1 LKLAAPKPEAA
12 PAPMAEPAAPTG
24 EPKDTLDFG
33 SEMPEETPKK
43 QSNDLPF
50 EKEPFDAGVEA
61 DEDTDPKKFIQQL
74 SGKLGEALRK
84 YTEEQGQP
92 DFELEKFAVNSVISA
107 THTGDMDKEDMN
119 DIIKKVKN
127 SGKDDSQ
134 NPDMGAQNDTDSGDD
149 TNDGTNDSNGGDGGF
164 GSEDDTEDLEEYTIY
179 ENEDFILEKGKRLS
193 LFAPEDSEEFMEI
206 NRIDEESK
214 GLWYNIAKKKAEG
227 RPAAK
232 PGDEDYPDKKQWDKL
247 TKENMEEG
255 ESNNYMF
262 WQNLKGIYDDATEIL
277 EMNHQEVDN
286 LIADGHQWAL
296 EHVITSKDDIEEV
309 YHFIEANVEGT
320 GINEGGDESNNYMF
334 WSSLKTIQHASKELL
349 EMDYDSV
356 DKLLSDGHGWALDHI
371 ATSNDDMEEVYH
383 FLTNTLD
390 AYDGDNEGGYED
402 EHGSV
407 ENVNLNEAKYHGKT
421 VKLGKPSA
429 GDVKKFKVYVKN
441 KKGNVVKVNFGDPN
455 MEIKRDN
462 PKRRKSFRA
471 RHKCSQAKDR
481 TTPKYWSCKMWS
493 KTPVSKIV
501 SENLSEEEKN
511 SNINKNLIKIM
522 LQETFIPE
530 TKPVVKPE
538 ETKPTR
544 KASPFTFEPD
554 SVPKIDPK
562 ALNENILNEGVW
574 ANMMKGVKT
583 GSQTGPW
590 SIVAFKNNKFIGQD
604 ICKVRDAIPAYYE
617 EIKRKYPEATTIAI
631 EDNEG
636 QIVWSKKN

>member
-1 LKLAAPKPEAA
+1 MKLAAPKPEAA
-12 PAPMAEPAAPTG
+12 PAPMAEPAAQTG

-127 SGKDDSQ
+127 SGKDDSK

-179 ENEDFILEKGKRLS
+179 ENEDFILEKGKRMS
-193 LFAPEDSEEFMEI
+193 IFAPEGSDEFMEI
-206 NRIDEESK
+206 NRIVEERGPCWPGHKKVKGKKDYSK
-214 GLWYNIAKKKAEG
+214 GSCEKIE
-227 RPAAK
+227 
-232 PGDEDYPDKKQWDKL
+232 
-247 TKENMEEG
+247 ENMEEG

-309 YHFIEANVEGT
+309 YHFIEANIEGT

-349 EMDYDSV
+349 KMDYDSV

-371 ATSNDDMEEVYH
+371 ATANDDMEEVYH
-383 FLTNTLD
+383 FLANTLD
-390 AYDGDNEGGYED
+390 AYDGDTEGGYED
-402 EHGSV
+402 EYGSV
-407 ENVNLNEAKYHGKT
+407 ENVNLNEAKYRGRT
-421 VKLGKPSA
+421 VKLGKPSS

-441 KKGNVVKVNFGDPN
+441 RKGNVVKVNFGDPN

-493 KTPVSKIV
+493 KKPVSKIV
-501 SENLSEEEKN
+501 SENLLEEEKN

-544 KASPFTFEPD
+544 KARPFTFEPD

-562 ALNENILNEGVW
+562 ALNEGKFDYEIYH
-574 ANMMKGVKT
+574 KT
-583 GSQTGPW
+583 LASCFDEAERYVTTRGYDPIEFDLSDAQHVAYGQTQ
-590 SIVAFKNNKFIGQD
+590 KYNKEL
-604 ICKVRDAIPAYYE
+604 KVDGELQRKMLHVIIYRMDSGTYE
-617 EIKRKYPEATTIAI
+617 LTMYF
-631 EDNEG
+631 N
-636 QIVWSKKN
+636 